1 MPEQNLNMVPAA
13 VIARD
18 ICTNF
23 GDTTRKHFGEHLVN
37 IIDAFKFL
45 HIFMRHVV
53 EVKSIILPNS
63 NLVELPCGFIKETK
77 VGIINDQG
85 RIACMSIDKTLR
97 QPAQSATMKE
107 VEAAVTEAFSENIG
121 LDGFSVPFYNC
132 YDGGGILLG
141 EQYGY
146 AQSIN
151 TLGYF
156 NIDRKENLLLVSP
169 SVPEN
174 TSIVMEYITDG
185 VSDGLQLIPS
195 ELATCVKNKAK
206 AQFCKDKKDPRF
218 SVYEADYVLDYKNAK
233 RLYNAKPI
241 DYYAEI
247 FKQQHRYAPK

>member
-1 MPEQNLNMVPAA
+1 MSDNNSNMVPAA

-23 GDTTRKHFGEHLVN
+23 GDNTRKHFGEHLIN
-37 IIDAFKFL
+37 IIEAFKFL

-53 EVKSIILPNS
+53 EVKSIVLPNS

-97 QPAQSATMKE
+97 QPVRSTTMAQVESAIQT
-107 VEAAVTEAFSENIG
+107 AFDQNTGS
-121 LDGFSVPFYNC
+121 DAFTVPFYNC
-132 YDGGGILLG
+132 YDLGGLLVG

-151 TLGYF
+151 QLGYF

-169 SVPEN
+169 SLPEN

-206 AQFCKDKKDPRF
+206 AQFCKDKKDARW
-218 SVYEADYVLDYKNAK
+218 SVYENDYQLDYKNAK

-247 FKQQHRYAPK
+247 FKQQHRYSPK